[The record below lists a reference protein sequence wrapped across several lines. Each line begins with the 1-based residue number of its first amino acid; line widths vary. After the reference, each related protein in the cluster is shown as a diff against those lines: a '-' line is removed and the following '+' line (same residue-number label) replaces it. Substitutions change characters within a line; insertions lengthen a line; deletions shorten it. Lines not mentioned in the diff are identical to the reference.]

1 MNSGVLKLSWRT
13 STTWRSVRPLNVAG
27 SSSRKPPKS
36 ASSNFLN
43 GANCQSRGPSLSP
56 SSVTPELRNRSIE
69 FAGFLQHAA
78 VGDEPRS
85 LDGEHEA
92 VRHLARPFAE
102 GRRRLRAV
110 ERAVDLDRGQALAG
124 VGEFLRVRQALRI
137 EHAAPRLEG
146 PAADPNADMAF
157 RGHAHVTWLWH
168 TVAQVVTESIKFRR
182 QSGHDERVTP
192 DERAPTLNSGVLK
205 LSWRTSTTWRSF
217 RPSNFRAAVRGR
229 RRNGP
234 GRIS

>member
-13 STTWRSVRPLNVAG
+13 STTWRRCWPLNVSG

-56 SSVTPELRNRSIE
+56 SSVTPELRNRLIE
-69 FAGFLQHAA
+69 FAGLPEHAA
-78 VGDEPRS
+78 VGDEARS

-124 VGEFLRVRQALRI
+124 VGELLRMRQALRI

-146 PAADPNADMAF
+146 PAADPNVDMAF
-157 RGHAHVTWLWH
+157 SQSCSCHMAMAYNRASGDGEYQCS
-168 TVAQVVTESIKFRR
+168 VA
-182 QSGHDERVTP
+182 QSGHNERVTP
-192 DERAPTLNSGVLK
+192 DERAPFHL
-205 LSWRTSTTWRSF
+205 WSF
-217 RPSNFRAAVRGR
+217 PFLARQVAWHDASATKKKARDFSRAFAF
-229 RRNGP
+229 
-234 GRIS
+234 